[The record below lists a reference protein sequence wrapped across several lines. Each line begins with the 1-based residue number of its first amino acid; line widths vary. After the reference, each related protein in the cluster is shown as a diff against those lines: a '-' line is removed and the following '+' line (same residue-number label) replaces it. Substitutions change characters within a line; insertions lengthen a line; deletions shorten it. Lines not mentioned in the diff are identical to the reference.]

1 MAFFSSVLW
10 VYSPGQ
16 TNQYCTGQE
25 DGGEEPTCSQENDV
39 KEHVFALHHI
49 HGHVSEAHA
58 VLHEVRDGV
67 HRLDHLVHEQELL
80 SVLQVPLGQ
89 VHVGARVD
97 GSALWRTS
105 G

>member
-1 MAFFSSVLW
+1 M
-10 VYSPGQ
+10 
-16 TNQYCTGQE
+16 
-25 DGGEEPTCSQENDV
+25 

-67 HRLDHLVHEQELL
+67 HRLDHLVHEQKLL

-89 VHVGARVD
+89 VDVGARVD
-97 GSALWRTS
+97 GSALWRTQRTS
-105 G
+105 GLIEAAPEED